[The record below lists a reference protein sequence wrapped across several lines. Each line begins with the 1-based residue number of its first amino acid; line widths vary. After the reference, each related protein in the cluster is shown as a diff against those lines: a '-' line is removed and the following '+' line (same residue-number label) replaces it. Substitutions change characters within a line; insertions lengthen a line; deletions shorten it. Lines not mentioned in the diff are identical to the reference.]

1 MEPSYHILYKE
12 GQGEVVEKKSR
23 FIANIFPVNTDE
35 EAQERNVNIKKK
47 QNNDR
52 HGDVYKRQMM
62 PGTIVLPMLSERK
75 MRSCAAVMTENRR
88 ERQDGRC
95 WKY

>member
-23 FIANIFPVNTDE
+23 FIANIFPVNTEE
-35 EAQERNVNIKKK
+35 EALSGSDRSRKNI
-47 QNNDR
+47 
-52 HGDVYKRQMM
+52 MM

>member
-23 FIANIFPVNTDE
+23 FIANIFPVNTEE
-35 EAQERNVNIKKK
+35 EALERIGQIKK
-47 QNNDR
+47 NI
-52 HGDVYKRQMM
+52 MM

>member
-23 FIANIFPVNTDE
+23 FIANIFPVNTEE
-35 EAQERNVNIKKK
+35 EALERIGQIKKK
-47 QNNDR
+47 HYDAR
-52 HGDVYKRQMM
+52 HNCFAYVIGEKNE
-62 PGTIVLPMLSERK
+62 IS
-75 MRSCAAVMTENRR
+75 AAVMTENRR
-88 ERQDGRC
+88 ERQDVRC